1 MPLPSLEEEPRAE
14 QKGPRK
20 HINQR
25 QQIFSTKALLG
36 LTLIHLFLEKIIM
49 FREKKSFDLLELHT
63 EIYIDEMQC

>member
-49 FREKKSFDLLELHT
+49 FREKKKLRSFRVT
-63 EIYIDEMQC
+63 Y